1 MRSSPSILHLW
12 LYTFVYGLFA
22 HLQCSYIAFQQ
33 PTNQPPHHHHHH
45 QRPAKKQRFYAYLQ
59 ELYPTAKQVKDIM
72 YDNFWIGLV
81 GIKDNMH
88 TLLLL
93 LLLE

>member
-1 MRSSPSILHLW
+1 
-12 LYTFVYGLFA
+12 
-22 HLQCSYIAFQQ
+22 
-33 PTNQPPHHHHHH
+33 
-45 QRPAKKQRFYAYLQ
+45 LQ